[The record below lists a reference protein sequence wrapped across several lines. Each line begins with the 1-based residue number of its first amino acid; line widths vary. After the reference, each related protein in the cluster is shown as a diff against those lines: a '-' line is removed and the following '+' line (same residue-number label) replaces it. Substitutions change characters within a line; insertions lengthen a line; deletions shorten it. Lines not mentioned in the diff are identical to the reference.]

1 MAKKEMPKTY
11 DFKATEQHMYEWWE
25 KQGYFKPQGGKRAP
39 RFVISM
45 PPPNITAPL
54 HLGHAIT
61 ASLEDMMIR
70 YHRMRGDKALW
81 VPGSDHASIATQLQI
96 EKMLREEGAA
106 REELGREEFLRRA
119 WQWKE
124 KYGGIITQQHRRLGA
139 SCDWE
144 RERFT
149 LDEGCNRA
157 VREAFVRLYEKGM
170 IYKGMYL
177 VNWSPGLKTAV
188 DDLEIEYTEEQ
199 ALLYYFKYPIAG
211 KPGEYIPVATIRP
224 ETILGDTAVAVHP
237 DDERYRH
244 LIGETCLVPILNRP
258 IPVIHDTYVT
268 IEFGTGA
275 LKVTPGHDPA
285 DYEIGQRH
293 GLPIINVLRPDAT
306 MSQAAGPYFGMD
318 RFECRKKLW
327 ADMQAAGLTIKTE
340 PYNTTIPHAQRG
352 GEVIEPMIS
361 TQWYIKT
368 KPLAQAAMAAVRD
381 GRIRIVP
388 ERFNKVYFNWL
399 ENIRDWCISRQL
411 WWGHRIPVWTCNDCG
426 HEWAARLDP
435 GSCEKC
441 GRHSIEQD
449 ADVLDTWFS
458 SALWPFSTLG
468 WPEETP
474 DLREFYPT
482 SVMETGYDI
491 LFFWVARMVMFG
503 LEFTDQVPFDTIY
516 LHGLIRDEHGR
527 KMSKTLGNAIDP
539 MVVIDEYGTDALRY
553 TLLTGSTPGN
563 DMNLSIQRV
572 EANRNFANKI
582 WNAARYVISNLESQ
596 IPDSAPPSLNL
607 QSEILNLKSAT
618 LNLPERWIR
627 SRLNR
632 TIADATRLIDDFQF
646 GEAGR
651 IIYEFFWGDYCDWY
665 LEMSKLDIERA
676 RPMLVEALDQSMRL
690 LHPYIPFVTESVFQ
704 HLRQAALG
712 SKPTHQQQAAWPQA
726 LIIAPWPQPGPVD
739 EKAEQHMALLMDAVR
754 AIRNARTEYNVK
766 PEKRTAA
773 MVIAGEHAPVFEA
786 HRAELCMLARLEEA
800 GLVVLESVQVAP
812 QKALPLVLGA
822 VTIYLPFAQMVDIEA
837 EKARLSN
844 ELAQVEAMLAKS
856 ENLLASEFS
865 QRAPAAVVQRERDK
879 LADLK
884 TKQEKLGS
892 ELEAIS

>member
-1 MAKKEMPKTY
+1 MTHQEMPKTY
-11 DFKATEQHMYEWWE
+11 DFKATEQRLYEWWE
-25 KQGYFKPQGGKRAP
+25 KRGYFRPRGGKHAP

-61 ASLEDMMIR
+61 AATEDLMIR
-70 YHRMRGDKALW
+70 YHRMRGDKTLW

-96 EKMLREEGAA
+96 EKMLRDEGTS
-106 REELGREEFLRRA
+106 REALGREEFLRRA

-149 LDEGCNRA
+149 MDGGPNRA
-157 VREAFVRLYEKGM
+157 VREAFVRLYEKGL
-170 IYKGMYL
+170 IYRGMYL

-188 DDLEIEYTEEQ
+188 DDLEIEYSEEET
-199 ALLYYFKYPIAG
+199 LLYYFKYPIAG
-211 KPGEYIPVATIRP
+211 KPGQYIPVATVRP

-258 IPVIHDTYVT
+258 IPVIHDTYVSMD
-268 IEFGTGA
+268 FGTGA
-275 LKVTPGHDPA
+275 LKITPGHDPA
-285 DYEIGQRH
+285 DYDIGQRH

-306 MSQAAGPYFGMD
+306 MSEAAGPYFGMD

-327 ADMQAAGLTIKTE
+327 ADMEAAGLTIKTE
-340 PYNTTIPHAQRG
+340 PYTTTLPRAQRG
-352 GEVIEPMIS
+352 GEIIEPMLS
-361 TQWYIKT
+361 TQWYIKI
-368 KPLAQAAMAAVRD
+368 KPLAQAAIAAVQD

-388 ERFNKVYFNWL
+388 ERFNKIYFNWL

-411 WWGHRIPVWTCNDCG
+411 WWGHRIPVWTCGDCG
-426 HEWAARLDP
+426 HEWAPREDP

-441 GRHSIEQD
+441 GRHNITQD
-449 ADVLDTWFS
+449 PDVLDTWFS

-468 WPEETP
+468 WPDDTP

-482 SVMETGYDI
+482 TVMETGYDI

-503 LEFTDQVPFDTIY
+503 LEFTGKVPFEIVY

-527 KMSKTLGNAIDP
+527 KMSKTLGNAVDP
-539 MVVIDEYGTDALRY
+539 MDIIEKYGTDALRF

-563 DMNLSIQRV
+563 DMNLSLQRV

-582 WNAARYVISNLESQ
+582 WNAARFVLSNIQS
-596 IPDSAPPSLNL
+596 PPHDHRPPTTDQHL
-607 QSEILNLKSAT
+607 A
-618 LNLPERWIR
+618 ERWIL
-627 SRLNR
+627 SRLNH
-632 TIADATRLIDDFQF
+632 TIAEATRLIDEYQF

-665 LEMSKLDIERA
+665 IEMSKLAPQRA
-676 RPMLVEALDQSMRL
+676 QPVLLHVLDQSMRL
-690 LHPYIPFVTESVFQ
+690 LHPYMPFVTEAVYR
-704 HLRQAALG
+704 HLREAALG
-712 SKPTHQQQAAWPQA
+712 EKPTRAQQAAWPDA
-726 LIIAPWPQPGPVD
+726 LIIAPWPQAGPRD
-739 EKAEQHMALLMDAVR
+739 AQAEQDMALLMDAIR
-754 AIRNARTEYNVK
+754 AIRNARAEYNVR

-773 MVIAGEHAPVFEA
+773 IIVAGEHAPLFEA
-786 HRAELCMLARLEEA
+786 HRAELCMLARLDEI
-800 GLVVLESVQVAP
+800 GLVIVDTLATAP
-812 QKALPLVLGA
+812 RKALPLVLGA
-822 VTIYLPFAQMVDIEA
+822 VTIYLPFAQMVDVDA
-837 EKARLSN
+837 EKARLSK
-844 ELAQVEAMLAKS
+844 ELAEVDALIARS
-856 ENLLASEFS
+856 ENLLASDFS
-865 QRAPAAVVQRERDK
+865 ARAPQNVVQRERDK

-884 TKQEKLGS
+884 VKRDRLMS
-892 ELEAIS
+892 ELNALT